1 MKSSLV
7 RSTNTHKASTV
18 TLPYLLVVCS
28 NGAGGWARPGVK
40 SVRTTQAPGIPPLA
54 PHASLGID
62 DAQAASLVVSILI
75 GVGGWA
81 RPGRHVGC
89 STTQTPG
96 IPPLAPFSLGSDAT
110 QAASILQ

>member
-1 MKSSLV
+1 MVGLDQ
-7 RSTNTHKASTV
+7 
-18 TLPYLLVVCS
+18 
-28 NGAGGWARPGVK
+28 GVK

-96 IPPLAPFSLGSDAT
+96 IPPLAPFSLGSNAT